1 MAAVRRLCVVLLV
14 AVTHGLTLR
23 AVPSRARSI
32 RMQGPPPGTPGGPP
46 AVAGGPPPGTPGG
59 PPAAAGGPPPGT
71 PGGPPGGGAGGPPAG
86 GPPPRTA
93 AQKLVDGLF
102 EAVFPLL
109 YAFELDGMLDSEK
122 NLRVL
127 WVRALLAA
135 AGELNDDVASEL
147 LPSAS
152 RWVVSAPLART
163 IWAPALPK
171 LEWIKQRTEFIDETV
186 DSFLAANAGASPQV
200 VLIGA
205 GYDTRALR
213 YRTSAARFFE
223 VDLPSVLPVKEA
235 MATRFLDAEGG
246 AARSVGAEGRALGVD
261 LNKATMAPPGVFAQL
276 SGLGLDRSLPTLV
289 VSEATRRARARP
301 HACTRARTTLARPQ
315 LPTRPAL
322 HSLAG
327 GPLLPL
333 AAREARAARGRGQL
347 RRRQRGVRARAHR
360 QPRALCALASQG
372 GRRRLPL
379 AARPRPQGA
388 RHALGWRH
396 PVRARRCGCQAL
408 NQLRDET

>member
-1 MAAVRRLCVVLLV
+1 
-14 AVTHGLTLR
+14 
-23 AVPSRARSI
+23 
-32 RMQGPPPGTPGGPP
+32 
-46 AVAGGPPPGTPGG
+46 
-59 PPAAAGGPPPGT
+59 
-71 PGGPPGGGAGGPPAG
+71 
-86 GPPPRTA
+86 
-93 AQKLVDGLF
+93 
-102 EAVFPLL
+102 
-109 YAFELDGMLDSEK
+109 MLDSEK

-235 MATRFLDAEGG
+235 MATRFLAAEGG

-289 VSEATRRARARP
+289 VSEAVLFYLSPPAKRALLEDAGNFVGGNAASALVLTDNLAPFVRSPRKEDAAGFLSP
-301 HACTRARTTLARPQ
+301 LGLDLKEHDTLW
-315 LPTRPAL
+315 
-322 HSLAG
+322 G
-327 GPLLPL
+327 G
-333 AAREARAARGRGQL
+333 AIQF
-347 RRRQRGVRARAHR
+347 VRAD
-360 QPRALCALASQG
+360 G
-372 GRRRLPL
+372 
-379 AARPRPQGA
+379 AAGS
-388 RHALGWRH
+388 
-396 PVRARRCGCQAL
+396 
-408 NQLRDET
+408 E

>member
-1 MAAVRRLCVVLLV
+1 MADRAMRPRQLCVVLLV

-32 RMQGPPPGTPGGPP
+32 RLQ
-46 AVAGGPPPGTPGG
+46 GPPPGTPGG

-109 YAFELDGMLDSEK
+109 YAFEPDGMLDSEK

-135 AGELNDDVASEL
+135 AGELKDDVASEL

-163 IWAPALPK
+163 IWAPAIPK
-171 LEWIKQRTEFIDETV
+171 LEWIKQRTEFIDETL

-235 MATRFLDAEGG
+235 MATRFLQAEGG
-246 AARSVGAEGRALGVD
+246 AARSVGAEERALGVD

-289 VSEATRRARARP
+289 VSEAVLFYLSPPAKRALLEDAGNFVGGNAASALVLTDNLAPFVRSPRKEDAAGFLSP
-301 HACTRARTTLARPQ
+301 LGLDLKEHDTLW
-315 LPTRPAL
+315 
-322 HSLAG
+322 G
-327 GPLLPL
+327 G
-333 AAREARAARGRGQL
+333 AIQF
-347 RRRQRGVRARAHR
+347 VRADGA
-360 QPRALCALASQG
+360 AS
-372 GRRRLPL
+372 RS
-379 AARPRPQGA
+379 
-388 RHALGWRH
+388 
-396 PVRARRCGCQAL
+396 
-408 NQLRDET
+408 E

>member
-1 MAAVRRLCVVLLV
+1 MAERAMRLRQLCVVLLV

-32 RMQGPPPGTPGGPP
+32 RLQ
-46 AVAGGPPPGTPGG
+46 GPPPGTPGG

-109 YAFELDGMLDSEK
+109 YAFEPDGMLDSEK

-135 AGELNDDVASEL
+135 AGELKDDVASEL
-147 LPSAS
+147 LPTAS

-163 IWAPALPK
+163 IWAPAIPK
-171 LEWIKQRTEFIDETV
+171 LEWIKQRTEFIDETL

-223 VDLPSVLPVKEA
+223 
-235 MATRFLDAEGG
+235 
-246 AARSVGAEGRALGVD
+246 
-261 LNKATMAPPGVFAQL
+261 
-276 SGLGLDRSLPTLV
+276 
-289 VSEATRRARARP
+289 ARP
-301 HACTRARTTLARPQ
+301 L
-315 LPTRPAL
+315 
-322 HSLAG
+322 
-327 GPLLPL
+327 
-333 AAREARAARGRGQL
+333 
-347 RRRQRGVRARAHR
+347 V
-360 QPRALCALASQG
+360 
-372 GRRRLPL
+372 
-379 AARPRPQGA
+379 
-388 RHALGWRH
+388 
-396 PVRARRCGCQAL
+396 
-408 NQLRDET
+408 

>member
-1 MAAVRRLCVVLLV
+1 
-14 AVTHGLTLR
+14 
-23 AVPSRARSI
+23 
-32 RMQGPPPGTPGGPP
+32 
-46 AVAGGPPPGTPGG
+46 
-59 PPAAAGGPPPGT
+59 
-71 PGGPPGGGAGGPPAG
+71 
-86 GPPPRTA
+86 
-93 AQKLVDGLF
+93 
-102 EAVFPLL
+102 
-109 YAFELDGMLDSEK
+109 MLDSEK

-135 AGELNDDVASEL
+135 AGELKDDVASEL

-235 MATRFLDAEGG
+235 MATRFLAAEGG

-289 VSEATRRARARP
+289 VSEATRRARARA
-301 HACTRARTTLARPQ
+301 HACTRARTTMRTTLARPQ

-322 HSLAG
+322 HSLQAVLFYLSPPAKRALLEDAG
-327 GPLLPL
+327 NFVGGNAASALVLTDNLAPFVRSPRKEDAAGFLSPLGLDL
-333 AAREARAARGRGQL
+333 KEHDTLWGGAIQF
-347 RRRQRGVRARAHR
+347 VRAD
-360 QPRALCALASQG
+360 G
-372 GRRRLPL
+372 
-379 AARPRPQGA
+379 AAGS
-388 RHALGWRH
+388 
-396 PVRARRCGCQAL
+396 
-408 NQLRDET
+408 E

>member
-1 MAAVRRLCVVLLV
+1 MAERAMRLRQLCVVLLV

-32 RMQGPPPGTPGGPP
+32 RLQ
-46 AVAGGPPPGTPGG
+46 GPPPGTPGG

-109 YAFELDGMLDSEK
+109 YAFEPDGMLDSEK

-135 AGELNDDVASEL
+135 AGELKDDVASRAPPVGEPL
-147 LPSAS
+147 GGRRAARAS
-152 RWVVSAPLART
+152 T

-171 LEWIKQRTEFIDETV
+171 LEWIKQRTEFIDAT
-186 DSFLAANAGASPQV
+186 SRRASSRPTPAPPPRWCSSA
-200 VLIGA
+200 A

-223 VDLPSVLPVKEA
+223 
-235 MATRFLDAEGG
+235 
-246 AARSVGAEGRALGVD
+246 
-261 LNKATMAPPGVFAQL
+261 
-276 SGLGLDRSLPTLV
+276 
-289 VSEATRRARARP
+289 ARP
-301 HACTRARTTLARPQ
+301 L
-315 LPTRPAL
+315 
-322 HSLAG
+322 
-327 GPLLPL
+327 
-333 AAREARAARGRGQL
+333 
-347 RRRQRGVRARAHR
+347 V
-360 QPRALCALASQG
+360 
-372 GRRRLPL
+372 
-379 AARPRPQGA
+379 
-388 RHALGWRH
+388 
-396 PVRARRCGCQAL
+396 
-408 NQLRDET
+408 

>member
-1 MAAVRRLCVVLLV
+1 
-14 AVTHGLTLR
+14 
-23 AVPSRARSI
+23 
-32 RMQGPPPGTPGGPP
+32 
-46 AVAGGPPPGTPGG
+46 
-59 PPAAAGGPPPGT
+59 
-71 PGGPPGGGAGGPPAG
+71 
-86 GPPPRTA
+86 
-93 AQKLVDGLF
+93 
-102 EAVFPLL
+102 
-109 YAFELDGMLDSEK
+109 MLDSEK

-135 AGELNDDVASEL
+135 AGELKDDVASEL

-171 LEWIKQRTEFIDETV
+171 LEWIKQRTEFIDETL

-223 VDLPSVLPVKEA
+223 VDLPSVLPVKET
-235 MATRFLDAEGG
+235 MATRFLEAEGG

-289 VSEATRRARARP
+289 VSEATRRARTRP
-301 HACTRARTTLARPQ
+301 HACTRARTTTRTTHYRSPQ

-360 QPRALCALASQG
+360 QPRALCALAAQG

-379 AARPRPQGA
+379 ATRPRPQGA
-388 RHALGWRH
+388 RHALGGRH
-396 PVRARRCGCQAL
+396 PVRARRRRGR
-408 NQLRDET
+408 LRVKQR